1 MRLRVIVLGIV
12 LAILVGGTMAVRAR
26 GRTTPPPAKPTGAPA
41 PLHGGIQDP
50 VTVVVAAAHRA
61 DVTARVLASGS
72 VTSIRDSKIGSKL
85 SGRVA
90 AVLVEEGQRVTAGTP
105 LLRLDTGD
113 LAAQEAQAEANVAA
127 ARANLARVVAGARP
141 QERQQSV
148 NSVSQAEAALRS
160 ARASLRLAQANVQR
174 FRSLKD
180 QGAVSQ
186 QDLDAAETQAQVA
199 QAQVTQAEA
208 AYDSARQ
215 NWNLTEVGARQEDI
229 QQARAQVAQAEA
241 GLALIQ
247 VQLRD
252 STIYAPFAGTI
263 TQRHVEPGEV
273 VSSSGSQ
280 SSLFVLSQVDDVYV
294 EFVVPAQHRAEL
306 QQGQVAQM
314 AVDGLPGKIF
324 EGRVEEIRPAAD
336 VASRTFGVK
345 VRIPNPQGL
354 LRPGMFARGAI
365 VVGVRHDVLQIPEQ
379 AVVTAT
385 SGPIVF
391 VARDGRA
398 IRQSVAV
405 GDTHD
410 GLVEVKSGIAAGD
423 QVVVQ
428 GQEALTD
435 GQPVTP
441 HTP

>member
-1 MRLRVIVLGIV
+1 
-12 LAILVGGTMAVRAR
+12 
-26 GRTTPPPAKPTGAPA
+26 
-41 PLHGGIQDP
+41 

-90 AVLVEEGQRVTAGTP
+90 AVLVDEGQRVAAGTP

-127 ARANLARVVAGARP
+127 ARANLARVLAGARRE
-141 QERQQSV
+141 ERQQSV
-148 NSVSQAEAALRS
+148 NALHSAEA
-160 ARASLRLAQANVQR
+160 SLSLAQANVQR

-186 QDLDAAETQAQVA
+186 QELDAAETQAQVA
-199 QAQVTQAEA
+199 QA

-215 NWNLTEVGARQEDI
+215 AWIMMDTGARQEDI

-273 VSSSGSQ
+273 VSSASGSQ

-306 QQGQVAQM
+306 QQGQTAQM

-345 VRIPNPQGL
+345 VRIPNPQGI

-365 VVGVRHDVLQIPEQ
+365 EVGVRHDVLQIPEQ

-410 GLVEVKSGIAAGD
+410 GLIEVKSGIAAGD

-435 GQPVTP
+435 GQSVTL